1 MWGKKNSLLGLALA
15 GAGLYLAARAVGHYT
30 RWYDLRGKSVL
41 ITGGSRGLGL
51 ALGRE
56 FVARGARVAI
66 CARDVEELKR
76 AASDLVRPGRP
87 VLALPCDIT
96 NVEEVGR
103 MVEAVREHF
112 GTVDVLVNNAGIIQV
127 GPVETMTLAD
137 YEEAININLRGPLHA
152 MLAVI
157 PEMRRRGEGRI
168 VNITS
173 IGGKIA
179 APHLTPYTVSKFGFV
194 GLSKAM
200 RSELAKDG
208 IVVTTICPG
217 LMRTGS
223 PRNAT
228 FKGQHRAEYA
238 WFSISDS
245 LPLLSVSAERAARR
259 IIAACQR
266 GEAEAIFPVQAKI
279 AAMAD
284 AIAPELT
291 ADILGLI
298 NRLLPAP
305 GGVGSARVKG
315 SESQSSLSPSWL
327 TTLGDRAAERNNE
340 VGTNGRDRSSTV
352 PEWNVK
358 RGIA

>member
-1 MWGKKNSLLGLALA
+1 MNRDKGSMLGLALT
-15 GAGLYLAARAVGHYT
+15 GAGLYIAAHAIRQYA
-30 RWYDLRGKSVL
+30 RRYDLRGKHVL

-56 FVARGARVAI
+56 FVSRGACVAI
-66 CARDVEELKR
+66 CARDVEELER
-76 AASDLVRPGRP
+76 ASSDLVRPGRP
-87 VLALPCDIT
+87 VLALPCDVA
-96 NVEEVGR
+96 NLEEVGR

-112 GTVDVLVNNAGIIQV
+112 GTIDVLVNNAGVIEV
-127 GPVETMTLAD
+127 GPAETMTISD
-137 YEEAININLRGPLHA
+137 YEEALNVNLRGPLHT

-179 APHLTPYTVSKFGFV
+179 IPHLTPYTTSKFALV

-200 RSELAKDG
+200 RAELAKDG
-208 IVVTTICPG
+208 VIVTTVCPG

-228 FKGQHRAEYA
+228 FKGRHRAEYA

-245 LPLLSVSAERAARR
+245 LPLLTVSAERAARR
-259 IIAACQR
+259 IVSACQR
-266 GEAEAIFPVQAKI
+266 GEAEVIFPLQAKI
-279 AAMAD
+279 AAMAE
-284 AIAPELT
+284 AIAPEIT
-291 ADILGLI
+291 AGLLSFF

-305 GGVGSARVKG
+305 GGIGSARVKG

-327 TTLGDRAAERNNE
+327 TLLGDRAARRYNE
-340 VGTNGRDRSSTV
+340 VTNGRDHTFIFSS
-352 PEWNVK
+352 K
-358 RGIA
+358 R

>member
-1 MWGKKNSLLGLALA
+1 MNREKGSLLALA
-15 GAGLYLAARAVGHYT
+15 LTGAGVYLTARAIRQYA

-56 FVARGARVAI
+56 FVARGACVAI
-66 CARDVEELKR
+66 CARDAEELER
-76 AASDLVRPGRP
+76 ASSDLVRPGRP
-87 VLALPCDIT
+87 VLALPCNVADI
-96 NVEEVGR
+96 EEVGR

-112 GTVDVLVNNAGIIQV
+112 GAIDVLVNNAGVIEV
-127 GPVETMTLAD
+127 GPVETMKLAD
-137 YEEAININLRGPLHA
+137 YEEALDINLRGPLHT
-152 MLAVI
+152 MLTVI

-179 APHLTPYTVSKFGFV
+179 IPHLTPYTMSKYGLV

-200 RSELAKDG
+200 RAELAKDG
-208 IVVTTICPG
+208 VVVTTICPG

-223 PRNAT
+223 SRNAI

-245 LPLLSVSAERAARR
+245 LPLLTVSAEKAARR
-259 IIAACQR
+259 IVSACQR
-266 GEAEAIFPVQAKI
+266 GEAEAIFPIHAKL
-279 AAMAD
+279 AAM
-284 AIAPELT
+284 IESMAPELV
-291 ADILGLI
+291 ANLLGLI

-305 GGVGSARVKG
+305 GGVGSTRMKG
-315 SESQSSLSPSWL
+315 SESYSSISPSWL
-327 TTLGDRAAERNNE
+327 TLLGDSAARRYNE
-340 VGTNGRDRSSTV
+340 VVNGRDHTITGHG
-352 PEWNVK
+352 E
-358 RGIA
+358 GG

>member
-1 MWGKKNSLLGLALA
+1 MNRDKGSLLGLALA
-15 GAGLYLAARAVGHYT
+15 GAGMYMAARAIRQYA
-30 RWYDLRGKSVL
+30 RWYDLRGKTAL

-56 FVARGARVAI
+56 LVARGACVAI
-66 CARDVEELKR
+66 CARDVDELER
-76 AASDLVRPGRP
+76 ASSDLVRPSRP
-87 VLALPCDIT
+87 VLALPCDVSDI
-96 NVEEVGR
+96 EEVGR
-103 MVEAVREHF
+103 MAQAVREQF
-112 GTVDVLVNNAGIIQV
+112 GSIDVLVNNAGVIEV
-127 GPVETMTLAD
+127 GPAETMTLAD
-137 YEEAININLRGPLHA
+137 YEEALDINLRGALHT

-179 APHLTPYTVSKFGFV
+179 MPHLAPYTMSKYALV

-200 RSELAKDG
+200 RVELAKDG

-228 FKGQHRAEYA
+228 FKGRHRAEYA

-245 LPLLSVSAERAARR
+245 LPLLTVSAEKAARR
-259 IIAACQR
+259 IVSACQR
-266 GEAEAIFPVQAKI
+266 GEAEVIFPLQAKL
-279 AAMAD
+279 AAMVESL
-284 AIAPELT
+284 APELV
-291 ADILGLI
+291 ADLLGLF

-305 GGVGSARVKG
+305 GGVGSERIKG
-315 SESQSSLSPSWL
+315 SESYSSISPSWL
-327 TTLGDRAAERNNE
+327 TVLGDSAARRYNE
-340 VGTNGRDRSSTV
+340 VVNGRDHTFTGQGQV
-352 PEWNVK
+352 
-358 RGIA
+358 

>member
-1 MWGKKNSLLGLALA
+1 MRRGFMNRDKGSLVGLALT
-15 GAGLYLAARAVGHYT
+15 GAGLYLAARAIRQYA
-30 RWYDLRGKSVL
+30 RWYDLRGKTAL

-56 FVARGARVAI
+56 FVARGACVAI
-66 CARDVEELKR
+66 CARDVEELER
-76 AASDLVRPGRP
+76 ASSDLVRPGRP
-87 VLALPCDIT
+87 VLALPCDVA

-112 GTVDVLVNNAGIIQV
+112 GTIDVLVNNAGVIQV
-127 GPVETMTLAD
+127 GPVETMALAD
-137 YEEAININLRGPLHA
+137 YEETLSVNLRGPLHA

-168 VNITS
+168 VNIAS

-179 APHLTPYTVSKFGFV
+179 MPHMAPYTMSKFALV

-200 RSELAKDG
+200 RVELAKDG

-228 FKGQHRAEYA
+228 FKGRHRAEYA

-245 LPLLSVSAERAARR
+245 LPLLTVSAEKAARR
-259 IIAACQR
+259 IISACQR
-266 GEAEAIFPVQAKI
+266 GEAEVIFPIHAKI

-284 AIAPELT
+284 TIAPELV
-291 ADILGLI
+291 ADLLSLI
-298 NRLLPAP
+298 NRLMPAP
-305 GGVGSARVKG
+305 GGGGSARMKG
-315 SESQSSLSPSWL
+315 SESQSSLSPSLL
-327 TTLGDRAAERNNE
+327 TVLGDRAARRYNE
-340 VGTNGRDRSSTV
+340 LVTNGRDDAFTFT
-352 PEWNVK
+352 
-358 RGIA
+358 GGG

>member
-1 MWGKKNSLLGLALA
+1 MNRDKGSMFGLALM
-15 GAGLYLAARAVGHYT
+15 GAGVCLAARAIRQYA
-30 RWYDLRGKSVL
+30 RWYDLHGKTVL

-56 FVARGARVAI
+56 FVSRGACVAI
-66 CARDVEELKR
+66 CARDVEELER
-76 AASDLVRPGRP
+76 ASSDLVRPSRP
-87 VLALPCDIT
+87 VLALPCDVS
-96 NVEEVGR
+96 NMEEVGR
-103 MVEAVREHF
+103 MAEAVREHF
-112 GTVDVLVNNAGIIQV
+112 GAIDVLVNNAGVIEV
-127 GPVETMTLAD
+127 GPVETMTMAD
-137 YEEAININLRGPLHA
+137 YEEALDINLRGPLHT

-157 PEMRRRGEGRI
+157 PEMRQRGEGRI

-179 APHLTPYTVSKFGFV
+179 VPHMTPYTTSKFALV

-200 RSELAKDG
+200 RAELAKDG
-208 IVVTTICPG
+208 IVVTTVCPG

-228 FKGQHRAEYA
+228 FKGQHRSEYA

-245 LPLLSVSAERAARR
+245 LPLLTVSAERAARR
-259 IIAACQR
+259 IISACQR
-266 GEAEAIFPVQAKI
+266 GEAEVIFPIQAKL
-279 AAMAD
+279 AAMFD

-291 ADILGLI
+291 AALLGFV
-298 NRLLPAP
+298 NRLMPAA

-327 TTLGDRAAERNNE
+327 TLLGDRAARHYNE
-340 VGTNGRDRSSTV
+340 VSNGRDHSFL
-352 PEWNVK
+352 
-358 RGIA
+358 GQG

>member
-1 MWGKKNSLLGLALA
+1 MNRDKGSLLGLALT
-15 GAGLYLAARAVGHYT
+15 GAGLYLTARAIRQYA
-30 RWYDLRGKSVL
+30 RWYDLRGKTAL

-66 CARDVEELKR
+66 CARDAEELER
-76 AASDLVRPGRP
+76 AGSDLVRPGRP
-87 VLALPCDIT
+87 VLALPCDVA
-96 NVEEVGR
+96 NMEEVGR
-103 MVEAVREHF
+103 MAQAVREHF
-112 GTVDVLVNNAGIIQV
+112 GAIDVLVNNAGVIEV

-137 YEEAININLRGPLHA
+137 YEEALDVNLRGPLHT

-168 VNITS
+168 VNIAS

-179 APHLTPYTVSKFGFV
+179 MPHLTPYTMSKFALV

-200 RSELAKDG
+200 RAELAKDG
-208 IVVTTICPG
+208 VVVTTICPG

-228 FKGQHRAEYA
+228 FKGRHRAEYA

-245 LPLLSVSAERAARR
+245 LPLLTVSAEKAARR
-259 IIAACQR
+259 IVSACQR
-266 GEAEAIFPVQAKI
+266 GEAEVIFPIQAKLAAI
-279 AAMAD
+279 ADM
-284 AIAPELT
+284 IAPELV
-291 ADILGLI
+291 ADLLGLI
-298 NRLLPAP
+298 NRLMPAP
-305 GGVGSARVKG
+305 GGIGFARMKG

-327 TTLGDRAAERNNE
+327 TLLGDRAARRYNE
-340 VGTNGRDRSSTV
+340 VVTNGRDDTFIPYGGV
-352 PEWNVK
+352 
-358 RGIA
+358 

>member
-1 MWGKKNSLLGLALA
+1 MKRENSLLGLALT
-15 GAGLYLAARAVGHYT
+15 GAGLYLAARAIRHYA
-30 RWYDLRGKSVL
+30 RWYDLRGKNVL

-56 FVARGARVAI
+56 FISRGARVAI
-66 CARDVEELKR
+66 CARDVEELER
-76 AASDLVRPGRP
+76 AGSDLVRPGRP
-87 VLALPCDIT
+87 VLALPCDVT
-96 NVEEVGR
+96 NLEEVGR

-112 GTVDVLVNNAGIIQV
+112 GAIDVLVNNAGVIQV

-137 YEEAININLRGPLHA
+137 YEEAINVNLRGPLHA

-157 PEMRRRGEGRI
+157 PEMRQRREGRI

-179 APHLTPYTVSKFGFV
+179 VPHLTPYTASKFGFV

-208 IVVTTICPG
+208 IIVTTICPG

-228 FKGQHRAEYA
+228 FKGRHRAEYA

-259 IIAACQR
+259 IISACQR
-266 GEAEAIFPVQAKI
+266 GEAEVIFPIQAKI
-279 AAMAD
+279 VAMAD

-291 ADILGLI
+291 ADILSLI
-298 NRLLPAP
+298 NYLMPAP
-305 GGVGSARVKG
+305 GGIGSARMKG

-327 TTLGDRAAERNNE
+327 TMLSERAARRNNE
-340 VGTNGRDRSSTV
+340 VVTNGKNHSFTISGR
-352 PEWNVK
+352 K
-358 RGIA
+358 RRNEIV

>member
-1 MWGKKNSLLGLALA
+1 MMKEKNSLLNLALT
-15 GAGLYLAARAVGHYT
+15 GAAIYLAARAIRYYA
-30 RWYDLRGKSVL
+30 RWYDLRGKNVL

-51 ALGRE
+51 ALSRE
-56 FVARGARVAI
+56 FISRGALVAI
-66 CARDVEELKR
+66 CARDVEELER
-76 AASDLVRPGRP
+76 ASSDLVRPGRP
-87 VLALPCDIT
+87 VLALPCDVANI
-96 NVEEVGR
+96 EEVGR

-112 GTVDVLVNNAGIIQV
+112 GQIDVLVNNAGVIQV
-127 GPVETMTLAD
+127 GPAETMTLAD
-137 YEEAININLRGPLHA
+137 YEEAININLRGPLHT

-157 PEMRRRGEGRI
+157 PEMRQRGEGRI

-179 APHLTPYTVSKFGFV
+179 VPHMTPYTASKFGLV

-200 RSELAKDG
+200 RAELAKDG

-223 PRNAT
+223 PRNAS
-228 FKGQHRAEYA
+228 FKGRHRAEYA
-238 WFSISDS
+238 WFSIGDS

-259 IIAACQR
+259 IATACQR
-266 GEAEAIFPVQAKI
+266 GEGEVIFPIQAKI

-284 AIAPELT
+284 AIAPELA
-291 ADILGLI
+291 ADVMGLI

-327 TTLGDRAAERNNE
+327 TILGDRAAERNNE
-340 VGTNGRDRSSTV
+340 VDTKLQ
-352 PEWNVK
+352 K
-358 RGIA
+358 RAVTQA